1 MKRMITFIA
10 FLINLSC
17 LVAKSCAT
25 LATPWTVACQAPLS
39 KGFSRQEYRSGLP
52 FPSAGDIPD
61 QGIEWGLLHCRQ
73 IFLPTALQGKPH
85 NSNQLVFIVPVN
97 VEDIK

>member
-61 QGIEWGLLHCRQ
+61 QGIEPRLLHCRQ
-73 IFLPTALQGKPH
+73 ILY
-85 NSNQLVFIVPVN
+85 QLRYEGSPIILIN
-97 VEDIK
+97 